1 MFDNDYFYY
10 KLLRKYVILFGNMF
24 NNITIIRK
32 TTDTEVEIQ
41 RIKVPIS
48 YAPKDKYV
56 TRLSSDPDLIK
67 ATQVTLPRMAFEI
80 VGIEYDPAR
89 RQNALLRNAKG
100 ENSTTVSTQFMGVPY
115 SISFVLNIY
124 SRNIDDA
131 NHIVEQILPYFGPDY
146 TVTIDPISQLGFM
159 KDIPVILNSVNQST
173 QYEGNWDSVRYVNW
187 EMKFTLKGYFY
198 GPITT
203 PKLIRKSIANIFNDP
218 SLVAGYTIKMNL
230 ESGNGT
236 FKINDVVYQGVNYNK
251 ANAYGIVMGWHPD
264 NGKLL
269 VSGAQGQFKANST
282 IRSSSSNAAYIINSF
297 DASPI
302 KLAQITVEPDPIDA
316 APDDDFGYSVSL
328 IEWPDTE
335 PGANN

>member
-1 MFDNDYFYY
+1 
-10 KLLRKYVILFGNMF
+10 
-24 NNITIIRK
+24 
-32 TTDTEVEIQ
+32 
-41 RIKVPIS
+41 
-48 YAPKDKYV
+48 
-56 TRLSSDPDLIK
+56 
-67 ATQVTLPRMAFEI
+67 
-80 VGIEYDPAR
+80 
-89 RQNALLRNAKG
+89 
-100 ENSTTVSTQFMGVPY
+100 
-115 SISFVLNIY
+115 
-124 SRNIDDA
+124 
-131 NHIVEQILPYFGPDY
+131 
-146 TVTIDPISQLGFM
+146 
-159 KDIPVILNSVNQST
+159 
-173 QYEGNWDSVRYVNW
+173 
-187 EMKFTLKGYFY
+187 
-198 GPITT
+198 
-203 PKLIRKSIANIFNDP
+203 
-218 SLVAGYTIKMNL
+218 MNL